1 MDAHSSQ
8 AQNAG
13 TQCQE
18 IGWGLFARLLARAAR
33 LGVIV
38 MYVCACQARLGS
50 ERARA
55 RMRDALVFRLP
66 HRKLMVRSPTG
77 MHTRTV
83 YYVHR
88 LRSRWRACDVTENDL
103 FAPVRGGATIGG
115 DGGVQHKPSYLRS
128 MCAESSYLCNNILEV
143 GT

>member
-103 FAPVRGGATIGG
+103 FAPVRGGG
-115 DGGVQHKPSYLRS
+115 DDNRRRRRR
-128 MCAESSYLCNNILEV
+128 AE
-143 GT
+143 